1 MAYNGSVDFYQVSDE
16 PIADT
21 IGKIYPGLIKD
32 ISEMPEDLAKHIRY
46 PNTLFAI
53 QANIY
58 QRYHMDDVNVFYQN
72 EDKWSIAT
80 EIYGQEEKQM
90 EPNYYIMKLPG
101 EESEEFIS
109 SIPFT
114 PNSKKNMTGLLI
126 ARSDGDKYGELVLYR
141 LPKDRVVYGPM
152 RSNPKSIRIRKYPRN
167 SLSGTLPV
175 PNIREA
181 TCLSSRS
188 TIRFST

>member
-1 MAYNGSVDFYQVSDE
+1 MVVDAYNGSVDFYQVSDE

-101 EESEEFIS
+101 EESEEFIA
-109 SIPFT
+109 
-114 PNSKKNMTGLLI
+114 LL
-126 ARSDGDKYGELVLYR
+126 
-141 LPKDRVVYGPM
+141 
-152 RSNPKSIRIRKYPRN
+152 
-167 SLSGTLPV
+167 
-175 PNIREA
+175 
-181 TCLSSRS
+181 
-188 TIRFST
+188 

>member
-1 MAYNGSVDFYQVSDE
+1 MVSDRGKLYWIIDAYTTSSYYPYSKSYQLDETTSVNYIRNPIKVVDAYNGSVDFYQVSDE

-90 EPNYYIMKLPG
+90 EPNCFITETSWRRIGRIHLFDSVYSKQQ
-101 EESEEFIS
+101 EEYDRS
-109 SIPFT
+109 S
-114 PNSKKNMTGLLI
+114 
-126 ARSDGDKYGELVLYR
+126 YR
-141 LPKDRVVYGPM
+141 PQR
-152 RSNPKSIRIRKYPRN
+152 RR
-167 SLSGTLPV
+167 
-175 PNIREA
+175 
-181 TCLSSRS
+181 
-188 TIRFST
+188 